1 MTIAR
6 IVVLMVGV
14 GLLLSLGLA
23 FLSAPVITYLGPIG
37 RLDATD
43 FVEDFVGTNV
53 WTGERIP
60 RTWTYTDTNGQK
72 ITRVFEVSPEYDQ
85 GAIPLPAG
93 FVAGGFL
100 TLAVIAVAKRRTH
113 GPAPETTAPAA

>member
-6 IVVLMVGV
+6 IVVLTVGV
-14 GLLLSLGLA
+14 GLLMALVLS
-23 FLSAPVITYLGPIG
+23 FLTAPVITYLGPIG
-37 RLDATD
+37 RPDATD
-43 FVEDFVGTNV
+43 FVEDFGGTNV

-72 ITRVFEVSPEYDQ
+72 ITKVFEVSPEYDH

-93 FVAGGFL
+93 FLAGILL
-100 TLAVIAVAKRRTH
+100 TLAVIAVANRRTR
-113 GPAPETTAPAA
+113 GAAPETAAPAA